1 MSKVLITL
9 VGPTAVGKTALA
21 IKLAKYY
28 GSEIVSADSRQF
40 YKELNIGT
48 AKPSIHELSLVK
60 HHLIGN
66 ISVSEEYNISDFEK
80 DATNSINKAFKKNN
94 HVILVGGS
102 GLYINTVLYGLDKI
116 PKVDISVRKKLNK
129 EFDNNGIEK
138 LVKKLKKLDPK
149 IVKSI
154 DLNNHRRIIRA
165 LEVCISTNKPYS
177 SFLKTSIKKPKYNS
191 IIIGLNLNRENLH
204 SRINKR
210 VDQMID
216 NGLVNEVKSLKIYE
230 FYNSLNTIG
239 YTEIFNYLNE
249 KSTLENAIEKIKT
262 NSRRYAKRQI
272 TWFKSNQ
279 NIKWFTDEYNF
290 NEIIDVIDKFST
302 QQLV

>member
-1 MSKVLITL
+1 
-9 VGPTAVGKTALA
+9 
-21 IKLAKYY
+21 
-28 GSEIVSADSRQF
+28 
-40 YKELNIGT
+40 
-48 AKPSIHELSLVK
+48 
-60 HHLIGN
+60 
-66 ISVSEEYNISDFEK
+66 
-80 DATNSINKAFKKNN
+80 
-94 HVILVGGS
+94 
-102 GLYINTVLYGLDKI
+102 
-116 PKVDISVRKKLNK
+116 
-129 EFDNNGIEK
+129 
-138 LVKKLKKLDPK
+138 
-149 IVKSI
+149 
-154 DLNNHRRIIRA
+154 
-165 LEVCISTNKPYS
+165 
-177 SFLKTSIKKPKYNS
+177 
-191 IIIGLNLNRENLH
+191 
-204 SRINKR
+204 
-210 VDQMID
+210 MID